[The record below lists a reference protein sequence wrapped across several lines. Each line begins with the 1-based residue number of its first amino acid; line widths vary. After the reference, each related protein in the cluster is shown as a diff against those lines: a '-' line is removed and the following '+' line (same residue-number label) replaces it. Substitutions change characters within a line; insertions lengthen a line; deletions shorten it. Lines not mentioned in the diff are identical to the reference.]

1 MKRLT
6 NIFILCALV
15 AILFSS
21 CTKETELS
29 STSVGDG
36 KAVVN
41 VSYQIADMHHSVV
54 SNVLGRAMSDA
65 AVADLYVLIFDS
77 NGYLIG
83 RQYTDGSPT
92 SVTVN
97 NARVANGCTVYAF
110 ANTHSAAYFNGVT
123 SISLLNTFLSNN
135 YQTIANAAALGAQ
148 DNLWMMGKKT
158 GVNIVAGS
166 NTIAA
171 TDMVLYRYNAKIEL
185 NVTCNNN
192 IKVAAYQL
200 IHVPLKS
207 AITEGVPTANVTG
220 ATYAD
225 FDKVTLDTEA
235 ASLANVPFYIL
246 PNYAG
251 TNTNS
256 DSFDKRFSKYAPA
269 DASYIRLWL
278 HGNGWRSTVDVYLG
292 GSTATDYTNYN
303 VNRNTI
309 YKYTI
314 TVDGPG
320 LGYLNVTF
328 DDRPDIGDYYYK
340 DGTWGPLA
348 LKGSKIPIG
357 VVFSNQTSANDKLHN
372 WTHGYAI
379 SLTNANGTTGI
390 TWGTQGTT
398 SQYQRPSGYS
408 ATNASTSI
416 NGNLDGYTESHYIK
430 SHQSISSSN
439 YAAFYYA
446 LNYGTTTTGTSQYAA
461 PTNINNSGWFLPS
474 SGQLYNLIVNLG
486 KINPIPSLYDSAW
499 LNFYGTGIGSTLRDN
514 VNFYITAVSGG
525 VGIDLMTN
533 SSSINSYWSSSESNT
548 QNAFSLHFWDYGSG
562 QVYLGAQEK
571 NQASTQPRSC
581 RAAIAF

>member
-1 MKRLT
+1 
-6 NIFILCALV
+6 
-15 AILFSS
+15 
-21 CTKETELS
+21 
-29 STSVGDG
+29 
-36 KAVVN
+36 
-41 VSYQIADMHHSVV
+41 
-54 SNVLGRAMSDA
+54 
-65 AVADLYVLIFDS
+65 
-77 NGYLIG
+77 
-83 RQYTDGSPT
+83 
-92 SVTVN
+92 
-97 NARVANGCTVYAF
+97 
-110 ANTHSAAYFNGVT
+110 
-123 SISLLNTFLSNN
+123 LSNN

-379 SLTNANGTTGI
+379 SLTNANANANGTTGI
-390 TWGTQGTT
+390 TWGTQGTN

-474 SGQLYNLIVNLG
+474 SGQLYLLVSNLG
-486 KINPIPSLYDSAW
+486 SMGLPTGWGPTKVEWII
-499 LNFYGTGIGSTLRDN
+499 TGIGAKLQQNLNKYMITGSTP
-514 VNFYITAVSGG
+514 FETMASSG
-525 VGIDLMTN
+525 T
-533 SSSINSYWSSSESNT
+533 INSYWSSSESDAT
-548 QNAFSLHFWDYGSG
+548 QCYQLHFWDVYGGQIYIGIQSKSG
-562 QVYLGAQEK
+562 F
-571 NQASTQPRSC
+571 RSC